1 MPANPDTRIA
11 ITLNQEQR
19 EILQRRAQDARLPVA
34 TLGRLIFSRAIEAVA
49 TDDELFFRVL
59 VAGSDRDVAPELEA
73 DMVEVGLEAVAP
85 REPIQGRARRPV
97 KKRAAGK
104 ATAKKPGGARPKRRA
119 RK

>member
-11 ITLNQEQR
+11 ITLSQEQR
-19 EILQRRAQDARLPVA
+19 EILQRRAADARLPVA

-49 TDDELFFRVL
+49 TDDETFFRVL

-85 REPIQGRARRPV
+85 REPIQGRARPAGKPSTRGKSAPKKKAGPRP
-97 KKRAAGK
+97 KKRA
-104 ATAKKPGGARPKRRA
+104 R
-119 RK
+119 